1 MKKLFAL
8 RIQSGLLLLRIL
20 VGVLLFTHGL
30 IKITNGVDG
39 IIAMLSGKGIPAFVA
54 YGVYMG
60 EIIAPIALVIGYRAR
75 LASVVIC
82 INMLV
87 VFLIARPHDI
97 FALNDMGLWKMELA
111 AFYLFGSIILFFTG
125 AGKYAVSRNNYWD

>member
-1 MKKLFAL
+1 MKKLFVL
-8 RIQSGLLLLRIL
+8 RIDTGLLLLRIL

-39 IIAMLSGKGIPAFVA
+39 IANMLSGKGIPAFIA
-54 YGVYMG
+54 YGVYVG

-75 LASVVIC
+75 LASVVIFL
-82 INMLV
+82 NMLV
-87 VFLIARPHDI
+87 VFFIARPHDI

-125 AGKYAVSRNNYWD
+125 AGKYAVSKKNFWD